1 MGLTIAA
8 NPISLQIGSSEAMR
22 IDSSGNVGIGATN
35 VQKKLHVRD
44 DGDSYPMLVQNR
56 TNDTSTCGI
65 ALIAAGVDFA
75 DNRYASIEAVS
86 GGTGNTLHHLA
97 FRTCTNSGTPQEQ
110 MRIKDS
116 GNVGI
121 GTTDP
126 QRRLHVATQHD
137 DGGIIAQFENS
148 NSGNFGGLRILSGV
162 VDRECRFQSLYGNSF
177 FTFYTE
183 GTGSAEERMRI
194 DSSGNVDITTGNVKI
209 KTAKKGIFSDGTFSL
224 GNDAT
229 TTFNIGYA
237 AFFVI
242 TVTNCSE
249 VTNGTSGAFFA
260 NTASSLI
267 NEISDPFG
275 DFTANNNVANTTG
288 VTKTTN
294 SNLITIRNDY
304 GATATY
310 AVAIFGTTN

>member
-1 MGLTIAA
+1 
-8 NPISLQIGSSEAMR
+8 
-22 IDSSGNVGIGATN
+22 
-35 VQKKLHVRD
+35 
-44 DGDSYPMLVQNR
+44 MLVQNR
-56 TNDTSTCGI
+56 TNASSTCGI